1 MGLALD
7 DTVFEVLLGTE
18 RIGPRRPLSAD
29 DEALLVAFGDRYL
42 RAVQSNATDDVFL
55 TLGRDLWSWLDGD
68 ARQLATLVA
77 SAPSP
82 FVFEIRG
89 PKNPSDRAWP
99 LLRAPFE
106 LLAPPDGGFLAE
118 NALSRFCVV
127 RRLGDAVTPPA
138 PDGFRLGLAFM
149 ASSPSRQHELDF
161 EAEEAAILEAV
172 DATRVD
178 LIVEDT
184 GNPAQLG
191 RRLADLG
198 GLPAVHLSCH
208 GINRWRPDPD
218 TPPAPALMMEDEV
231 GDDLPTTAAHLVNAM
246 TKPPRFLFISACL
259 TATPANEES
268 HLPPGAGRR
277 TTTMS
282 PAEQQAMVA
291 HSMATSLISAGIP
304 AVLGWDG
311 SVGDRAATAF
321 ARELYSQLST
331 QADVAVAVGNA
342 RRALLNSAEPP
353 IRADWHLAR
362 LWLGP
367 DGGGPLVSGNR
378 ARSRVT
384 AVHATKIFLDRKS
397 RVPVAAPNMF
407 VGRRPELQR
416 ALRAL
421 RSDGRAGV
429 LLHGQGRLGKSSLA
443 ARIADRRPDLTP
455 AVVFGD
461 YSPTAILD
469 AIAEAVKTN
478 PGARD
483 LIEHRRNEVRERPEA
498 LEPLLTDLLAGPCA
512 QLDINQLPLLLII
525 DDLEQIL
532 EIEPQG
538 LPKVVAASAPVLAA
552 VLRAFDPAITD
563 SRLLLTSR
571 FQFTLDNLQDRLEQ
585 IPLRP
590 LSTIAQQKLLNRQ
603 QEKVTP
609 ERRAERAALAARAV
623 AVSRG
628 NPGLQDL
635 IGQRLVFNDHV
646 DLPRAEAAV
655 TEMESY
661 LHQGELPAEA
671 EVRAFLEGL
680 ALDTLLTEAGPEHE
694 ALLRDLTLFDI
705 PIPVSVAAL
714 LADRTS
720 GSTARLL
727 ALGLVDTFPDAYRP
741 ETTAL
746 IANALAAGR
755 LTPLAADEIR
765 SLAATVTR
773 PLFVAWGAR
782 GRHHDRPQHLDLQL
796 VRLAL
801 IAGDTEVV
809 ACCAA
814 DAVRVL
820 NSGLAAVACEFGD
833 AAIALLDH
841 HGTAVPIDLLR
852 AVANAA
858 RVCGHGKSVERLLG
872 RAAQIIQ
879 SDDAG
884 GIPLLDRARVA
895 ADQASFLL
903 RGGQLERAEQL
914 LHQAHQW
921 FVTAGSEAEAATC
934 QGMLAVIHYQ
944 HGEYDEALRIMRE
957 IELPVYER
965 LGDSRRITGTL
976 GRIAD
981 IYQARGDFHEALRTR
996 QEIQLPVYERLGD
1009 TWNVAVAWGKIAE
1022 IHYNRGEYDEALRI
1036 RREIQ
1041 LPVFE
1046 RLGDARETAVA
1057 WGYIADIIHER
1068 GDYDEA
1074 LRIRQEIEL
1083 PAYERIGDLR
1093 SIAVAW
1099 GNIAEIHLQRGNY
1112 EEAARL
1118 QADRLATNERLGDL
1132 DGIASAKWSLAMIY
1146 LQQEDFETA
1155 IPLVAAAYRGALKL
1169 QRADGLAIAGSTWG
1183 ELLLAVGELEEAKS
1197 VLRVS
1202 LSAAEKIGAAG
1213 LIERIQ
1219 STLEQAEGPE

>member
-7 DTVFEVLLGTE
+7 DTGFEVLLGTG

-29 DEALLVAFGDRYL
+29 DEALLVDFGDRYI

-55 TLGRDLWSWLDGD
+55 TLGRDLWSWLNGD

-184 GNPAQLG
+184 GNPTQLG

-198 GLPAVHLSCH
+198 GFPAVHLSCH
-208 GINRWRPDPD
+208 GINRWRPDAD

-231 GDDLPTTAAHLVNAM
+231 GDDLPTTAAHLVDAM

-282 PAEQQAMVA
+282 PTEQQAMVA

-367 DGGGPLVSGNR
+367 AGGGPLVSGNR

-397 RVPVAAPNMF
+397 EVPVAAPNMF

-469 AIAEAVKTN
+469 AVAEAVKTN
-478 PGARD
+478 PAARD
-483 LIEHRRNEVRERPEA
+483 LIEHRREEIRERPEA
-498 LEPLLTDLLAGPCA
+498 LEPLLTDLLSGPCA
-512 QLDINQLPLLLII
+512 QFDINQRPLLLII

-571 FQFTLDNLQDRLEQ
+571 FQFTLDNLQSRLEQ

-590 LSTIAQQKLLNRQ
+590 LSSTAQQKLLNRQ

-609 ERRAERAALAARAV
+609 ERRAERATLAARAV
-623 AVSRG
+623 EVSLG

-635 IGQRLVFNDHV
+635 IGQRLVFNDNV
-646 DLPRAEAAV
+646 DLARAEAAV
-655 TEMESY
+655 SEMESY
-661 LHQGELPAEA
+661 LLQGELPAEA

-694 ALLRDLTLFDI
+694 ALLRDLTLFTV
-705 PIPVSVAAL
+705 PIPESVADR
-714 LADRTS
+714 LAERTG

-727 ALGLVDTFPDAYRP
+727 ALGLVDAFPDVYRR
-741 ETTAL
+741 EDSTLAT
-746 IANALAAGR
+746 NALAAGR
-755 LTPLAADEIR
+755 MIPLTDKEAR
-765 SLAATVTR
+765 SIAVTIAE
-773 PLFVAWGAR
+773 PLFAAWGAIA
-782 GRHHDRPQHLDLQL
+782 GQVYRPADLNLQMAQ
-796 VRLAL
+796 LAL
-801 IAGDTEVV
+801 AASNAEIV

-814 DAVRVL
+814 DAVRAL
-820 NSGLAAVACEFGD
+820 QSGP
-833 AAIALLDH
+833 AAIAFDLGGKAVALLDN
-841 HGTAVPIDLLR
+841 HGEAVPIDLLR
-852 AVANAA
+852 AVAAVAGVSGDGEAA
-858 RVCGHGKSVERLLG
+858 ERLFD

-884 GIPLLDRARVA
+884 KISPLDRARVT
-895 ADQASFLL
+895 ADQGSFLIR
-903 RGGQLERAEQL
+903 RGATTRAEQL
-914 LHQAHQW
+914 LRQAHQW
-921 FVTAGSEAEAATC
+921 FVDADSETEAAAC
-934 QGMLAVIHYQ
+934 QGALSDILYRR
-944 HGEYDEALRIMRE
+944 GDYDESLRIRK
-957 IELPVYER
+957 
-965 LGDSRRITGTL
+965 
-976 GRIAD
+976 
-981 IYQARGDFHEALRTR
+981 
-996 QEIQLPVYERLGD
+996 EIQLPVYERLG
-1009 TWNVAVAWGKIAE
+1009 NSREAAVTWGKIAD
-1022 IHYNRGEYDEALRI
+1022 ILYQRGDYDESLRI
-1036 RREIQ
+1036 RREIQLPVYERIGDTRSAAIAWGDIAEFFYRRGDYDEVLRIRKEIQ

-1046 RLGDARETAVA
+1046 RLGDAREAAITWAS
-1057 WGYIADIIHER
+1057 IADILYKR
-1068 GDYDEA
+1068 GDFDAA
-1074 LRIRQEIEL
+1074 LHIRQEVEL
-1083 PAYERIGDLR
+1083 PVYERIGDTR
-1093 SIAVAW
+1093 SAAIAW
-1099 GNIAEIHLQRGNY
+1099 GDIADIHFQRGNY
-1112 EEAARL
+1112 DEAVRL
-1118 QADRLATNERLGDL
+1118 QAKRLATNERLGDL
-1132 DGIASAKWSLAMIY
+1132 DGIAAAKWSLAAIR
-1146 LQQEDFETA
+1146 LRQEDYATA
-1155 IPLVAAAYRGALKL
+1155 VPLVAEAFSALLKL
-1169 QRADGLAIAGSTWG
+1169 KRADGIAIAGATWG
-1183 ELLLAVGELEEAKS
+1183 EILLAMGEPEEAKS

-1202 LSAAEKIGAAG
+1202 LSAAKKIGAAD
-1213 LIERIQ
+1213 LIERIRN
-1219 STLEQAEGPE
+1219 TLEQAEGSA

>member
-7 DTVFEVLLGTE
+7 DTGFEVLLGTG

-29 DEALLVAFGDRYL
+29 DEALLADFGDRYI

-68 ARQLATLVA
+68 ARQLAALVA

-184 GNPAQLG
+184 GNPTQLG

-208 GINRWRPDPD
+208 GINRWRPDAD

-231 GDDLPTTAAHLVNAM
+231 GDDLPTTAAHLVDAM

-282 PAEQQAMVA
+282 PTEQQAMVA

-367 DGGGPLVSGNR
+367 AGGGPLVSGNR

-397 RVPVAAPNMF
+397 EVPVAAPNMF

-469 AIAEAVKTN
+469 AVAEAVKTN
-478 PGARD
+478 PAARD
-483 LIEHRRNEVRERPEA
+483 LIEHRREDVRERPEA
-498 LEPLLTDLLAGPCA
+498 LEPLLTDLLSGPCA
-512 QLDINQLPLLLII
+512 QTDTSQRPLLLII

-571 FQFTLDNLQDRLEQ
+571 FQFTLDNLQSRLEQ

-590 LSTIAQQKLLNRQ
+590 LSATAQQKLLNRQ

-609 ERRAERAALAARAV
+609 ERRTERATLAVRAV

-635 IGQRLVFNDHV
+635 IGQRLVFSDHV
-646 DLPRAEAAV
+646 DLARAEAAV
-655 TEMESY
+655 SEMESY
-661 LHQGELPAEA
+661 LHQGELPAET

-705 PIPVSVAAL
+705 PIPESVAAL
-714 LADRTS
+714 LADRTG

-727 ALGLVDTFPDAYRP
+727 ALGLVDAFPDAYRP

-746 IANALAAGR
+746 TANTLVVGRLRALTDDESEALAIA
-755 LTPLAADEIR
+755 TID
-765 SLAATVTR
+765 SLF
-773 PLFVAWGAR
+773 LAWGSVV
-782 GRHHDRPQHLDLQL
+782 GHSSRPAYLDLQL

-801 IAGDTEVV
+801 AANNAEVI

-814 DAVRVL
+814 DALLSLDR
-820 NSGLAAVACEFGD
+820 GP
-833 AAIALLDH
+833 AAIGFEVGNDAVALLDDNAV
-841 HGTAVPIDLLR
+841 AVPIRLLR
-852 AVANAA
+852 AVAAAA
-858 RVCGHGKSVERLLG
+858 RLSGNGAAAEQLFD
-872 RAAQIIQ
+872 RAARLVQ
-879 SDDAG
+879 SDEAG
-884 GIPLLDRARVA
+884 TIPLLDRARA
-895 ADQASFLL
+895 IADQGSFLIRL
-903 RGGQLERAEQL
+903 GRMKQAEEL
-914 LHQAHQW
+914 VEQAHQW
-921 FVTAGSEAEAATC
+921 FAAAGAEAEAAAS
-934 QGMLAVIHYQ
+934 QGDLAEIRYLQ
-944 HGEYDEALRIMRE
+944 GDYDEVLRI
-957 IELPVYER
+957 
-965 LGDSRRITGTL
+965 
-976 GRIAD
+976 
-981 IYQARGDFHEALRTR
+981 R
-996 QEIQLPVYERLGD
+996 QEVQLPVYERLGD
-1009 TWNVAVAWGKIAE
+1009 V
-1022 IHYNRGEYDEALRI
+1022 RS
-1036 RREIQ
+1036 
-1041 LPVFE
+1041 
-1046 RLGDARETAVA
+1046 TAVT
-1057 WGYIADIIHER
+1057 WGSVADIKYQL

-1074 LRIRQEIEL
+1074 LRIRQEVEL
-1083 PAYERIGDLR
+1083 PVYERLGDAR
-1093 SIAVAW
+1093 SIAVTW
-1099 GNIAEIHLQRGNY
+1099 GDIADIHLQRRDY
-1112 EEAARL
+1112 DEAARL
-1118 QADRLATNERLGDL
+1118 QADRLAANERLGDL
-1132 DGIASAKWSLAMIY
+1132 DGIAAAKWSLALIR
-1146 LQQEDFETA
+1146 LRQGDSEAA
-1155 IPLVAAAYRGALKL
+1155 IPLVAEAFEGALKL
-1169 QRADGLAIAGSTWG
+1169 RRADAIAIGGSTWG
-1183 ELLLAVGELEEAKS
+1183 RLLLSMGRREEAIA

-1202 LSAAEKIGAAG
+1202 LAAAEKIEASDIIA
-1213 LIERIQ
+1213 RIRKN
-1219 STLEQAEGPE
+1219 LDDAEDSA

>member
-7 DTVFEVLLGTE
+7 DTGFEVLLGTG

-29 DEALLVAFGDRYL
+29 DEALLVDFGDRYI

-55 TLGRDLWSWLDGD
+55 TLGRDLWSWLNGD
-68 ARQLATLVA
+68 ARRLATLVA

-89 PKNPSDRAWP
+89 PKNPSDRVWP

-184 GNPAQLG
+184 GNPTQLG

-208 GINRWRPDPD
+208 GINRWRPDAD

-231 GDDLPTTAAHLVNAM
+231 GDDLPTTAAHLVDAM

-282 PAEQQAMVA
+282 ATEQQAMVA

-342 RRALLNSAEPP
+342 RRALLNSAEPA

-367 DGGGPLVSGNR
+367 AGGGPLVSGSR

-397 RVPVAAPNMF
+397 EVPVAAPNMF

-461 YSPTAILD
+461 YSPTAVLD
-469 AIAEAVKTN
+469 AVAEAVKTN
-478 PGARD
+478 PAARD
-483 LIEHRRNEVRERPEA
+483 LIEHRRGEVRERPEA
-498 LEPLLTDLLAGPCA
+498 LEPLLTDLLSGPCA
-512 QLDINQLPLLLII
+512 QFDVNQRPLLLII

-571 FQFTLDNLQDRLEQ
+571 FQFTLDNLQSRLEQ

-646 DLPRAEAAV
+646 DLARAEAAV
-655 TEMESY
+655 SEMESY
-661 LHQGELPAEA
+661 LHQGELPAET
-671 EVRAFLEGL
+671 EVRAFLQGL

-694 ALLRDLTLFDI
+694 ALLRDLTLFTV
-705 PIPVSVAAL
+705 PIPESVAAL
-714 LADRTS
+714 LAERTG

-727 ALGLVDTFPDAYRP
+727 ALGLVDAFPDAYRP
-741 ETTAL
+741 EVTAL
-746 IANALAAGR
+746 IANALSAGR
-755 LTPLAADEIR
+755 LAPLTDDEAGSVAAAVID
-765 SLAATVTR
+765 
-773 PLFVAWGAR
+773 PLFVAWGAAE
-782 GRHHDRPQHLDLQL
+782 GHDHRPRDLDLQL
-796 VRLAL
+796 IRLAL
-801 IAGDTEVV
+801 ATGNAEVT

-820 NSGLAAVACEFGD
+820 GDGPAAIAFALGD
-833 AAIALLDH
+833 NAIALLDD
-841 HGTAVPIDLLR
+841 HGIAVPIDLLR
-852 AVANAA
+852 AVTHAA
-858 RVCGHGKSVERLLG
+858 RVSGHGEATDRLFE

-879 SDDAG
+879 FDHTDK
-884 GIPLLDRARVA
+884 ITLLERARVTA
-895 ADQASFLL
+895 EYGAFLIR
-903 RGGQLERAEQL
+903 RGAPERAEQL
-914 LHQAHQW
+914 LQQAHQW
-921 FVTAGSEAEAATC
+921 FTDAASEAEAAAC
-934 QGMLAVIHYQ
+934 QGVLAEILFQRGDYDNALRIHQEVELAVYERLGYTREIAVTWGNIADIRTQ
-944 HGEYDEALRIMRE
+944 RGDYDEALRI
-957 IELPVYER
+957 
-965 LGDSRRITGTL
+965 
-976 GRIAD
+976 
-981 IYQARGDFHEALRTR
+981 H
-996 QEIQLPVYERLGD
+996 QEVQLPVYERLGD
-1009 TWNVAVAWGKIAE
+1009 IREIAVTWAKIA
-1022 IHYNRGEYDEALRI
+1022 
-1036 RREIQ
+1036 
-1041 LPVFE
+1041 
-1046 RLGDARETAVA
+1046 
-1057 WGYIADIIHER
+1057 
-1068 GDYDEA
+1068 
-1074 LRIRQEIEL
+1074 
-1083 PAYERIGDLR
+1083 
-1093 SIAVAW
+1093 
-1099 GNIAEIHLQRGNY
+1099 
-1112 EEAARL
+1112 
-1118 QADRLATNERLGDL
+1118 
-1132 DGIASAKWSLAMIY
+1132 
-1146 LQQEDFETA
+1146 
-1155 IPLVAAAYRGALKL
+1155 
-1169 QRADGLAIAGSTWG
+1169 
-1183 ELLLAVGELEEAKS
+1183 
-1197 VLRVS
+1197 
-1202 LSAAEKIGAAG
+1202 
-1213 LIERIQ
+1213 
-1219 STLEQAEGPE
+1219 